1 MQSKPLLLLRTILIK
16 EILHGVTALNEM
28 YLTFLT
34 RPRAL
39 VSGEGFPSADCPE
52 DGITEEPKGES
63 INNAMNDLS
72 WTGNRLPC
80 IICVAPSWT
89 FQSTGTTIS
98 ATLNFIASCAVSE
111 PRDQRVLCCLSKV
124 LLH

>member
-1 MQSKPLLLLRTILIK
+1 
-16 EILHGVTALNEM
+16 M

-34 RPRAL
+34 RPRTL
-39 VSGEGFPSADCPE
+39 VSGEGIPSADCNE
-52 DGITEEPKGES
+52 YGITQEPKGEAV
-63 INNAMNDLS
+63 NNAINDLS

-111 PRDQRVLCCLSKV
+111 TKRPESSLLS
-124 LLH
+124 

>member
-1 MQSKPLLLLRTILIK
+1 
-16 EILHGVTALNEM
+16 M

-52 DGITEEPKGES
+52 DGITEEPQGES
-63 INNAMNDLS
+63 INNAMNDLHVS

-80 IICVAPSWT
+80 IVCVAPSWT